1 MPTTYAYKVRDKNG
15 KLFSGSLDAENTA
28 LVANRL
34 RQMGYVPIS
43 IDKKS
48 GANIRRDVAI
58 PGFSN
63 RVKLKEISVFSRQFA
78 VMINSGLTL
87 MRSLSILATQTS
99 NQHFANIIEQVRKD
113 IESGSSLSQALGRHP
128 KQFNRL
134 FISMIR
140 AGESGGNLDR
150 TLSELA
156 STIEKQV
163 ALRGKIRSALAYP
176 VSVLA
181 LVALILMAMLIFIVP
196 VFKNMY
202 ASLGG
207 KLPAPTLLL
216 IDISNIVVHGAPFVI
231 IAAVGGVFLYRRWQK
246 TATGRATR
254 DQLVLKVPIFGGLIR
269 KTAMARFASTLSTL
283 LHSGVSV
290 LESLEITSETVGNTI
305 VANGIHAMSDGV
317 KQGEPLV
324 RALADHPVF
333 PPMVAQMM
341 AVGEETGAL
350 DALLMK
356 VADFFEEE
364 VNRTVETLTSLLEP
378 LLICVLGGA
387 VGSMVICLYL
397 PMFDIIK
404 LVGNNN

>member
-1 MPTTYAYKVRDKNG
+1 MPTTYAYKVRDKEG
-15 KLFSGSLDAENTA
+15 KVLSGDIDAENTA

-43 IDKKS
+43 IDKKA
-48 GANIRRDVAI
+48 GAGVRRNLAI
-58 PGFSN
+58 PGLSN
-63 RVKLKEISVFSRQFA
+63 RIKLKEIAVFSRQFA

-87 MRSLSILATQTS
+87 MRSLSILSEQTE
-99 NQHFANIIEQVRKD
+99 NQHFAGIIEQVRRD

-128 KQFNRL
+128 KAFNRL
-134 FISMIR
+134 YIAMIR

-176 VSVLA
+176 VAVLA
-181 LVALILMAMLIFIVP
+181 LVLLILMAMLVFIVP
-196 VFKNMY
+196 IFKKMY

-216 IDISNIVVHGAPFVI
+216 VDISDIMVKATPVVI
-231 IAAVGGVFLYRRWQK
+231 IAAIAAGFLYRRWIK
-246 TATGRATR
+246 TDTGRTAR
-254 DQLVLKVPIFGGLIR
+254 DRTVLRIPIFGGLIR

-283 LHSGVSV
+283 LSSGVPV
-290 LESLEITSETVGNTI
+290 LESLEITSDTVGNNV
-305 VANGIHAMSDGV
+305 VAAGIHAISEGA
-317 KQGEPLV
+317 KRGEPLT
-324 RALADHPVF
+324 RPLQDHPVF
-333 PPMVAQMM
+333 PPMVVQMM

-350 DALLMK
+350 DTLLQK

-364 VNRTVETLTSLLEP
+364 VNRTVEALTSLLEP
-378 LLICVLGGA
+378 ILICVLGSA
-387 VGSMVICLYL
+387 VGGMVISLYL

-404 LVGNNN
+404 LVGKN